1 MTSRGEMININRLVS
16 IIRKNGSIN
25 KIQLVLAAHI
35 SNSSYEKLKPYIEA
49 MFHDI
54 EYDRSTKTW
63 RVIETE
69 EINTDVT

>member
-54 EYDRSTKTW
+54 EYDRRTKTW

>member
-54 EYDRSTKTW
+54 VYDRRTKTW